1 MFSQYTLDVVSVVVV
16 VTFNKEYFFT
26 WLWQNRMKWNFQK
39 NNMAQWW
46 STCENEEAEE
56 KDRSSTP
63 LQSTWGLNEST
74 NTTQRHT
81 HMRLVRKRWETTT
94 TTHKRSSCKEDH
106 HRTEQLKWS
115 KLWSDISSEAS
126 SNLKRGRKWDTDRD
140 DSKGSTQPLRLARGR
155 TWKTFVSVENERA
168 HKILKPLRPATIH
181 R

>member
-1 MFSQYTLDVVSVVVV
+1 MLFLLLLLLHSIRNISLLGYDKTEWNE
-16 VTFNKEYFFT
+16 TFKKII
-26 WLWQNRMKWNFQK
+26 WHSDDQHVKMRKQK
-39 NNMAQWW
+39 KKIAAAHLCNL
-46 STCENEEAEE
+46 
-56 KDRSSTP
+56 P
-63 LQSTWGLNEST
+63 WGLNEST

-140 DSKGSTQPLRLARGR
+140 DRKGSTQPLRLARGR
-155 TWKTFVSVENERA
+155 TWKTVVSVENERA
-168 HKILKPLRPATIH
+168 HKIFMPLRPSTD
-181 R
+181 RWLEEEE